1 MNSIIIL
8 NSLNYIKNMQIKN
21 NIILALDLT
30 TLPKALQVVDD
41 VSEYIDT
48 VKIGY
53 PLVLAEGLECIHILK
68 DEFNCKVIADF
79 KVADIPETN
88 QKITNLTFQADADAI
103 IVHGFTGSDSVKA
116 TLESADN
123 YGGDVFLV
131 TEMSH
136 PGAEIFMRNVSED
149 IARMGLDMGITNY
162 VAPST
167 KLDRLKRIRE
177 IVGNKSFIISPGV
190 GVQGGD
196 PASTLQYA
204 DALIIGR
211 SIYTA
216 NNPKQILQSIT
227 DNIKL

>member
-1 MNSIIIL
+1 
-8 NSLNYIKNMQIKN
+8 MQIEN

-30 TLPKALQVVDD
+30 SLPEALQILED
-41 VSEYIDT
+41 VSEYINT
-48 VKIGY
+48 IKIGY

-68 DEFNCKVIADF
+68 EEINCKVIADF

-88 QKITNLTFQADADAI
+88 QKISDLTFQAGADGI
-103 IVHGFTGSDSVKA
+103 IVHGFTGRDSVQA
-116 TLESADN
+116 TLESATS

-136 PGAEIFMRNVSED
+136 PGAECFMQNVSDD
-149 IARMGLDMGITNY
+149 IARMGMDMGIYNY

-167 KLDRLKRIRE
+167 KLDRLKKIRG
-177 IVGNKSFIISPGV
+177 IVGDDSFIISPGV

-196 PASTLQYA
+196 PSLTLQLA

-216 NNPKQILQSIT
+216 NNPKQALQSII
-227 DNIKL
+227 DSIKQ